1 MLELL
6 RKLNGLKCVP
16 RVGWSLCSVPPS
28 LIEDVAQHTFEVA
41 SLSLL
46 LSEGLKLDEAKV
58 FKMALIH
65 DWPEALVGDVS
76 YSSLPYLGGREVK
89 GRIEER
95 ALQRLLGGKRELIE
109 LWREFREDRTP
120 ESKLV
125 HFCDYFAIL
134 LQALR
139 YYELGNRSPGMRE
152 LCENVSKDLEPYY
165 STFPQFK
172 PLVEEIRALLK
183 F

>member
-6 RKLNGLKCVP
+6 RKLNELKRIP
-16 RVGWSLCSVPPS
+16 RVGWSLCSISPS
-28 LIEDVAQHTFEVA
+28 LAEDVAQHTFEVA

-46 LSEGLKLDEAKV
+46 LSQGLELDQTKV
-58 FKMALIH
+58 LKMALIH
-65 DWPEALVGDVS
+65 DWPEALVGDIS
-76 YSSLPYLGGREVK
+76 YSALPYLGGKEVK
-89 GRIEER
+89 GIVEER
-95 ALQRLLGGKRELIE
+95 AFQRLLGEKKEFLEI
-109 LWREFREDRTP
+109 WREFREDRTS

-134 LQALR
+134 LQALH
-139 YYELGNRSPGMRE
+139 YYELGNRSPGLKE
-152 LCENVSKDLEPYY
+152 LCENVTRDLEPYL

-172 PLVEEIRALLK
+172 PLVDGIRSLLK

>member
-6 RKLNGLKCVP
+6 RRLNALKCVP

-58 FKMALIH
+58 FKMALTH

-76 YSSLPYLGGREVK
+76 YSALPYLGGREVK

-95 ALQRLLGGKRELIE
+95 ALYRLLGGRRELVE
-109 LWREFREDRTP
+109 LWREFREDRTL
-120 ESKLV
+120 ESRLV

-134 LQALR
+134 LQALH
-139 YYELGNRSPGMRE
+139 YFDLGDRSPALKE
-152 LCENVSKDLEPYY
+152 LCDNVGKDLEPYF